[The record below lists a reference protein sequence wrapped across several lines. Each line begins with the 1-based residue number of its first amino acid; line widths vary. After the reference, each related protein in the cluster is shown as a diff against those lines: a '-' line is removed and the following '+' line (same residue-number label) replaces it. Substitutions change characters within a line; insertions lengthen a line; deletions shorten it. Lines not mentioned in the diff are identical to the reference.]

1 MEGLTGLPAH
11 RLARMLRAREVS
23 AAELLAAH
31 LDRLEA
37 VNPLVNAVV
46 RLAPDAMDRASAADQ
61 ALARGEQPARC
72 TACPS
77 PPRTTSRPRGVVTAI
92 GVPGRAGPTPET
104 TATVTAAA
112 GALASAGAA
121 VEEARPPGDGHALT
135 VEVWRSYGP
144 GMGSQELYRLLR
156 RWDSYR
162 AELGAWMASWDAIL
176 TRRDDLALALA
187 AHLETA
193 IGGWRPS
200 PL

>member
-1 MEGLTGLPAH
+1 
-11 RLARMLRAREVS
+11 
-23 AAELLAAH
+23 
-31 LDRLEA
+31 
-37 VNPLVNAVV
+37 
-46 RLAPDAMDRASAADQ
+46 
-61 ALARGEQPARC
+61 
-72 TACPS
+72 
-77 PPRTTSRPRGVVTAI
+77 VVTAI
-92 GVPGRAGPTPET
+92 GVPGRAGTVPET

-112 GALASAGAA
+112 EALASAGAA